1 MSDWLQALARQLGH
15 FIVTVPIYIAGP
27 AMILIG
33 ALDSSL
39 LSLPEV
45 NDYLVV
51 ARCYTHPRTVFF
63 FPMFAAAGSVLGCWL
78 LYTILQRGGIALLH
92 RRFKV
97 ERVERVERAYARF
110 GILALAVPALLPP
123 PLPFKVFVA
132 TAGTLEYP
140 RCDLILFGRIVTCN
154 QNRGCLVFS
163 PDLFLHRLQRNLDTT
178 TARWFVNAD
187 DLERPVKE
195 LNCVADVG
203 FAVSLPLRID
213 DRFVTRLQWPPF
225 AHRHSRNLRVLVVF
239 DPIDQTL
246 AKPRITAVDRLA
258 DWSGCTHAGD
268 RCKFCSV

>member
-1 MSDWLQALARQLGH
+1 MFDWWQVLGRRLGH

-63 FPMFAAAGSVLGCWL
+63 FPLFAAAGSVLGCWL

-110 GILALAVPALLPP
+110 GILALAIPALLPP
-123 PLPFKVFVA
+123 PLPFKIFVA
-132 TAGTLEYP
+132 TAGALQFP
-140 RCDLILFGRIVTCN
+140 RRKFLLTILIARSIRYYTEGVLAVYYGQRVLRFLKDNGLIIISVVAGVCLIGLAVYLLSGKGRK
-154 QNRGCLVFS
+154 
-163 PDLFLHRLQRNLDTT
+163 
-178 TARWFVNAD
+178 A
-187 DLERPVKE
+187 VKE
-195 LNCVADVG
+195 
-203 FAVSLPLRID
+203 S
-213 DRFVTRLQWPPF
+213 
-225 AHRHSRNLRVLVVF
+225 
-239 DPIDQTL
+239 
-246 AKPRITAVDRLA
+246 
-258 DWSGCTHAGD
+258 
-268 RCKFCSV
+268 